1 MNCFY
6 TFTGLA
12 ATVGRNNTHFT
23 LTDTFGGAPP
33 KVIRIPP
40 GNYFIQPGSPEIVNS
55 SNAGTM
61 TKGEIRKR
69 DKTASKVKARPIK
82 GDTEEESKHRI
93 ATFITLR
100 SRGKKKKK

>member
-1 MNCFY
+1 
-6 TFTGLA
+6 
-12 ATVGRNNTHFT
+12 
-23 LTDTFGGAPP
+23 
-33 KVIRIPP
+33 
-40 GNYFIQPGSPEIVNS
+40 
-55 SNAGTM
+55 M